1 MKILKSR
8 KALSPVV
15 ASIILIAVT
24 VAVSIAV
31 AAWMG
36 ALTIGFM
43 GTSSLTITD
52 LEFSGS
58 SGNANNS
65 IVVHI
70 RNSGTKQVTIA
81 KVHLNGVDVTSKIAP
96 NGKLTYAAGETST
109 FTIQNVGWVS
119 GNPYEVKLFDAS
131 NNPLGAS
138 QENAPS

>member
-1 MKILKSR
+1 
-8 KALSPVV
+8 
-15 ASIILIAVT
+15 

-52 LEFSGS
+52 LQFSGTS
-58 SGNANNS
+58 GQSGNT

-81 KVHLNGVDVTSKIAP
+81 KVHLNGVDVTTKVS
-96 NGKLTYAAGETST
+96 GKLTYAAGETGN
-109 FTIQNVGWVS
+109 FTISNVGWVS

-131 NNPLGAS
+131 NNPIGAS